1 MEASADSSGQRPAVA
16 AEERTAERPA
26 VAPAERTAVA
36 SADRTAERPAVTSVE
51 RTAVGSTDPTAERAA
66 VTPAERTAEQSLAG
80 VSTRSG
86 AVVTLET
93 DQTKSAVI
101 RARMDAMAG
110 RGALLRLLKSFRFF
124 HGWPEAELV
133 ALGPLLGVR
142 KLSAGEPLIVN
153 GSVDSNDYFL
163 IDGALSLDAGGERVF
178 SLSARQVDAGF
189 PVAHLRPSRYT
200 VVATVAS
207 HVLRIES
214 APLKRVQHGVAS
226 RFAVADRAI
235 AGTWQEHPMWIELL
249 RELERG
255 TLAVPSLPA
264 IAHRVTEQLAREE
277 VNVARVAALIQT
289 EPGLSAKLV
298 KVANSAAMQR
308 SNRCETVHEALTRL
322 GLDSSRQLVVAFAS
336 ERLFQQTDPRVR
348 KHSVRIWQHSVDIA
362 ALAMVLARLTPPLQP
377 DRALL
382 AGLLHEIGA
391 LAILAMAQHHLDL
404 VSDDKMLTDMITA
417 AAPKVSAHVLRAWGF
432 SIETVQAAQDAD
444 NWFRDGGPLPDYC
457 DLLIVAHLHA
467 LVRQREFAQLPRIDE
482 TPAFGKLAL
491 GELTPKLSLLVLDE
505 ARVQV
510 QEMRTLLG

>member
-1 MEASADSSGQRPAVA
+1 MEAP
-16 AEERTAERPA
+16 AERPA
-26 VAPAERTAVA
+26 DLSAAARTGTGIGP
-36 SADRTAERPAVTSVE
+36 SP
-51 RTAVGSTDPTAERAA
+51 P
-66 VTPAERTAEQSLAG
+66 
-80 VSTRSG
+80 
-86 AVVTLET
+86 TLET
-93 DQTKSAVI
+93 DQTTSTAM
-101 RARMDAMAG
+101 RARLDALAG
-110 RGALLRLLKSFRFF
+110 RGALVRLLRSFRFF
-124 HGWPEAELV
+124 DAWPEAQLV
-133 ALGPLLGVR
+133 ALGPVMGVR
-142 KLSAGEPLIVN
+142 RLSPGEPLIVS

-163 IDGALSLDAGGERVF
+163 IDGALSLDAGADRVF

-200 VVATVAS
+200 VVASVSS
-207 HVLRIES
+207 HVLRIQS
-214 APLKRVQHGVAS
+214 APLQRIQQGFTS
-226 RFAVADRAI
+226 RFALADRAV
-235 AGTWQEHPMWIELL
+235 AGTWQEHPMWSQLL
-249 RELERG
+249 RELEQG

-264 IAHRVTEQLAREE
+264 IAHRVSAQLARED

-322 GLDSSRQLVVAFAS
+322 GLDSARQLIIAFAS
-336 ERLFQQTDPRVR
+336 ERLFQQTDSRVR

-362 ALAMVLARLTPPLQP
+362 SLAMVLARLTPPLQP

-404 VSDDKMLTDMITA
+404 VSDEKMLSDMITVA
-417 AAPKVSAHVLRAWGF
+417 TPKVSAHVLKSWGF
-432 SIETVQAAQDAD
+432 AAETVRAAQDCD
-444 NWFRDGGPLPDYC
+444 NWFRDGGALPDYC

-491 GELTPKLSLLVLDE
+491 GELSPKLSLLVLDE

-510 QEMRTLLG
+510 QEMRALLA